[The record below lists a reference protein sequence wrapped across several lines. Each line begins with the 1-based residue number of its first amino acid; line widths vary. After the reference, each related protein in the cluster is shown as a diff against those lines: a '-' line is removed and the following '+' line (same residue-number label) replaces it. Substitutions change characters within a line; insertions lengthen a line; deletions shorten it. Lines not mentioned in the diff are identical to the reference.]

1 MIPFTQNF
9 RKCKVTYRDK
19 EVGQWQPEEGMGDG
33 EKPWGGKTFKGYAFA
48 YYLECN
54 DAFTG
59 INRYQNL
66 ANSL

>member
-33 EKPWGGKTFKGYAFA
+33 GWREAVGR
-48 YYLECN
+48 E
-54 DAFTG
+54 
-59 INRYQNL
+59 NL
-66 ANSL
+66 